1 MMSFVILEVFSMDD
15 DLIVFAGTTAETAIV
30 TKCDAQLFVGEEA
43 PILIELE
50 GEFMLTP
57 SSKDL
62 RAVSTRTKMPYSVG
76 QLNKSDCHL
85 LVGRER
91 LRSKP

>member
-1 MMSFVILEVFSMDD
+1 MMSFEILEVFLMDD

-57 SSKDL
+57 FSKDL
-62 RAVSTRTKMPYSVG
+62 RAVSTRTKMPYSLS
-76 QLNKSDCHL
+76 QMNEKMCRL
-85 LVGRER
+85 LVECDG
-91 LRSKP
+91 LAS